1 MCRSIL
7 HCLFIFGAD
16 VKSSGAVWSQQIS
29 DFIDNV
35 VRSDRAVIV
44 GNSMGGFASLRAAA
58 DDDTGR
64 ISGLVLVN
72 AAGRLRAEL
81 KGENAG
87 DEQSATE
94 PSPLTTVMDAIAA
107 GFRRVAL
114 GAAFQYSKQPQ
125 RVKQVLEQV
134 YHRKDNIDEALVESI
149 IRPSRDP
156 SAEGVFCKVVDR
168 TLTSR
173 KTMDDLLDQVTA
185 PTLLLVRRLHPVHM
199 HKLAYTS
206 LNVP

>member
-1 MCRSIL
+1 M
-7 HCLFIFGAD
+7 FGAD

-29 DFIDNV
+29 DFVDNV

-44 GNSMGGFASLRAAA
+44 GNSMGGFASLRTAA

-107 GFRRVAL
+107 GFRRIAL

-125 RVKQVLEQV
+125 RVKQVLEAYGATRV
-134 YHRKDNIDEALVESI
+134 
-149 IRPSRDP
+149 RDY
-156 SAEGVFCKVVDR
+156 SS
-168 TLTSR
+168 TL
-173 KTMDDLLDQVTA
+173 KYA
-185 PTLLLVRRLHPVHM
+185 
-199 HKLAYTS
+199 
-206 LNVP
+206 